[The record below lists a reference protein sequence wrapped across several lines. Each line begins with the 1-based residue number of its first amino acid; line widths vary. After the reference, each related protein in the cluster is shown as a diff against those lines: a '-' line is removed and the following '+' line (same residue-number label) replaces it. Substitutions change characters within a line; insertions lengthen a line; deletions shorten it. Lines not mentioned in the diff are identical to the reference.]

1 MRGLIL
7 LVALTSTAFAI
18 NYHGCTLAP
27 DNVNGWI
34 VCLDTTL
41 IIHTSDG
48 GSTWVPQEVP
58 PDTIARRFWDVTC
71 YDGSHAWTTGKH
83 NLHAGEI
90 LGTSDGGN
98 VWERQEAGFS
108 KYGTRIEFYNQNIGW
123 SVGGDGALARTTNG
137 GQLWERIF
145 TDWYQAEY
153 YGVSFVNQWDGWI
166 CAGWPD
172 SIATGQGYIVA
183 TNDGGIF
190 WDTLDGY
197 HAAGYEDFF
206 DIHFFNINE
215 GIVVGGVDGTYEP
228 IVWKTTNGG
237 TTWNPISVPA
247 NVYYL
252 RAVDFVELEGWAVGK
267 SGSMIHTTD
276 GGNTWTTQT
285 SPADSTLFDV
295 DFIDHLNGLACGYDH
310 ILRTTNGGQD
320 WLRVGIQEL
329 NTATPEQIALTAK
342 PNPFSSTSVINFGMV
357 NGAERIDIEIYD
369 AGGRLVKSF
378 DPVSSVGYQ
387 GSWVLWDGTDNQGM
401 RVPAGIY
408 FVRLTTR
415 EQTATEKL
423 VLLE

>member
-1 MRGLIL
+1 MKGLIL

-48 GSTWVPQEVP
+48 GTTWIPQEVP
-58 PDTIARRFWDVTC
+58 PDTIARRLWDVTC
-71 YDGSHAWTTGKH
+71 YDGSRAWTTGKH

-90 LGTSDGGN
+90 LGTTDGGN
-98 VWERQEAGFS
+98 LWERQEAGFS
-108 KYGTRIEFYNQNIGW
+108 KYGTRIEFIDQNHGW
-123 SVGGDGALARTTNG
+123 AVGGDGALARTTNG
-137 GQLWERIF
+137 GQLWERVF

-172 SIATGQGYIVA
+172 SMAAGQGYIVA

-237 TTWNPISVPA
+237 DTWNPISVPA

-276 GGNTWTTQT
+276 GGNTWTPQSST
-285 SPADSTLFDV
+285 ADSTLFDV

-320 WLRVGIQEL
+320 WLRVGIEEIKTEAPQ
-329 NTATPEQIALTAK
+329 QVSLTAK
-342 PNPFSSTSVINFGMV
+342 PNPFSKLTNINYGV
-357 NGAERIDIEIYD
+357 EPSAQRIELNIYD
-369 AGGRLVKSF
+369 ACGRLVRSF
-378 DPVSSVGYQ
+378 YPVSSIQYQ
-387 GSWVLWDGTDNQGM
+387 ESSVLWDGTDNQGIH
-401 RVPAGIY
+401 VPAGIY
-408 FVRLTTR
+408 FVRLGTR
-415 EQTATEKL
+415 EQTTSEKL